1 MPHVAG
7 VFVKSALL
15 TYTRETTARNILV
28 FTAILTVFAAA
39 IAVGVVYN
47 SARIALAERAWELAT
62 LRVLG
67 MTRREVS
74 AILLGELAA
83 ELLLA
88 IPLGFAGG
96 WLLADL
102 LVSSTNTDQFR
113 IPVVI
118 LPRTYAFAALVTLAA
133 GGISAWVVQRRLGA
147 LDMVGV
153 LKTRE

>member
-83 ELLLA
+83 ES
-88 IPLGFAGG
+88 G
-96 WLLADL
+96 
-102 LVSSTNTDQFR
+102 SSR
-113 IPVVI
+113 
-118 LPRTYAFAALVTLAA
+118 
-133 GGISAWVVQRRLGA
+133 W
-147 LDMVGV
+147 
-153 LKTRE
+153 